1 VGEWKSGYCSG
12 ENGEWVSGT
21 VDSSLVR
28 MVSG

>member
-1 VGEWKSGYCSG
+1 VSEWNSVLCSG

-21 VDSSLVR
+21 ADSAVVR